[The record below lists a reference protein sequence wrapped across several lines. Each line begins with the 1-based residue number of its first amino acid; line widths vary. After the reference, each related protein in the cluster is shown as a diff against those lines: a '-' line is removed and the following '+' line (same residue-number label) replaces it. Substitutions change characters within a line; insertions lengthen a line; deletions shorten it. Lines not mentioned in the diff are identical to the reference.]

1 LTLAWNPGS
10 GSAIAGYRLYEGAAC
25 RTYTNVI
32 DVGNVTTKTVTGLVG
47 GATYF
52 FAVTAYNT
60 NGQESDFSGELSYTV
75 PLPTNTPPTIALTA
89 PVDGASFAAPVS
101 ISLAATVTANGHTI
115 IKVQFSEFHYI
126 NGILVNAALVA
137 ECTSAPYTFAWSNM
151 SAGSYTLTAVAV
163 YDSGSA
169 VASGSANVT
178 VTPAP
183 SVALTFPADGASYTV
198 PATIP
203 LAASVTANGH
213 SITQVQFYNGATLLG
228 AVAAAPYSFSWT
240 NVSLGNYGLSAKAVY
255 DSGSTV
261 SSAPANVTVEAA
273 GRPGSGLTFAADSGA
288 ISAPFVATNG
298 TVFQPITTGV
308 TNGGRAAYAFNI
320 VNAGDYL
327 VSALVSAPSLSQN
340 SFYVNIDAEPTNPLM
355 SWDIP
360 VSTGLTSRTVSWRGN
375 GNGDPASAQYSPKV
389 FTLSAGAH
397 QLIIRGQEAA
407 TILGAISIAA
417 TPPKLQIQAA
427 GGSVV
432 LSGTGQPGQ
441 TYNVL
446 SSQDLVNWIF
456 IGMVTFDA
464 SGSGQFTDPVGTGR
478 PNCVYRLQGQ

>member
-1 LTLAWNPGS
+1 
-10 GSAIAGYRLYEGAAC
+10 
-25 RTYTNVI
+25 
-32 DVGNVTTKTVTGLVG
+32 
-47 GATYF
+47 
-52 FAVTAYNT
+52 
-60 NGQESDFSGELSYTV
+60 
-75 PLPTNTPPTIALTA
+75 
-89 PVDGASFAAPVS
+89 
-101 ISLAATVTANGHTI
+101 
-115 IKVQFSEFHYI
+115 
-126 NGILVNAALVA
+126 
-137 ECTSAPYTFAWSNM
+137 M

-228 AVAAAPYSFSWT
+228 AVAAAPYSLSWT
-240 NVSLGNYGLSAKAVY
+240 NVSMGNYGLSAKAVY

-308 TNGGRAAYAFNI
+308 TNGGRAAYAFNL

-375 GNGDPASAQYSPKV
+375 GNGDPASAQ
-389 FTLSAGAH
+389 
-397 QLIIRGQEAA
+397 
-407 TILGAISIAA
+407 
-417 TPPKLQIQAA
+417 
-427 GGSVV
+427 
-432 LSGTGQPGQ
+432 
-441 TYNVL
+441 
-446 SSQDLVNWIF
+446 
-456 IGMVTFDA
+456 
-464 SGSGQFTDPVGTGR
+464 
-478 PNCVYRLQGQ
+478 